1 MMPPVSYVA
10 FMMPPAGFEPT
21 NSLQRTDL
29 KSVAFDHSAK
39 MAREGA
45 PTKLGPDGIG
55 ISYSCHFR
63 TAMHSRLYENYYG
76 LNIDIDIR
84 IPFIRTK

>member
-1 MMPPVSYVA
+1 MIYRTADHNNRPAVNSYVA

-39 MAREGA
+39 MAREG
-45 PTKLGPDGIG
+45 
-55 ISYSCHFR
+55 
-63 TAMHSRLYENYYG
+63 G
-76 LNIDIDIR
+76 L
-84 IPFIRTK
+84 TSQGLMV